1 MKCVALFCIVVGV
14 SAWSTAVR
22 AESVPLKPG
31 EYQIAAVTEASNG
44 EAGKPDIH
52 TRCVKDEHLANPDA
66 VFNNYV
72 TNGFKLKPSNKV
84 MNVSVHDGKV
94 SYESRDPS
102 VHPCRGHRIRYHVLC
117 GPQGKTHLWGRPV
130 GHDENRRETH
140 RGVREQVVNARMWR
154 GCRRISHA

>member
-1 MKCVALFCIVVGV
+1 MKFIALFCIVVAM
-14 SAWSTAVR
+14 SAWSTSVR
-22 AESVPLKPG
+22 AEPVPLKPG

-94 SYESRDPS
+94 SYDIEGPHAFTRVEGTVSGTTFS
-102 VHPCRGHRIRYHVLC
+102 VVRKAKPISGTGLLVTMKID
-117 GPQGKTHLWGRPV
+117 G
-130 GHDENRRETH
+130 NRTGEC
-140 RGVREQVVNARMWR
+140 A
-154 GCRRISHA
+154 SK

>member
-1 MKCVALFCIVVGV
+1 MKPVVLFCIVVGL
-14 SAWSTAVR
+14 SAWSASVR

-31 EYQIAAVTEASNG
+31 EYQISAVTETSNG

-84 MNVSVHDGKV
+84 MNVSIHDGKV
-94 SYESRDPS
+94 SYDIEGPHAVTRVEGTVSHTTFS
-102 VHPCRGHRIRYHVLC
+102 VVRKATPIS
-117 GPQGKTHLWGRPV
+117 GPGLLVTMKIDGKRTG
-130 GHDENRRETH
+130 EC
-140 RGVREQVVNARMWR
+140 A
-154 GCRRISHA
+154 SK

>member
-94 SYESRDPS
+94 SYDIEGPHAFTRVEGTVSGTTFS
-102 VHPCRGHRIRYHVLC
+102 VVRKAKPISGAGLLVTMKID
-117 GPQGKTHLWGRPV
+117 GKRTG
-130 GHDENRRETH
+130 EC
-140 RGVREQVVNARMWR
+140 A
-154 GCRRISHA
+154 SK